1 MLEEMQAN
9 IKFHS
14 EMRKRERKEKKN
26 VIKMSFCS
34 NKQKRKERMRKH
46 ETLIL
51 LISTKV

>member
-34 NKQKRKERMRKH
+34 NKQTNKKEKKECENMK
-46 ETLIL
+46 L
-51 LISTKV
+51 